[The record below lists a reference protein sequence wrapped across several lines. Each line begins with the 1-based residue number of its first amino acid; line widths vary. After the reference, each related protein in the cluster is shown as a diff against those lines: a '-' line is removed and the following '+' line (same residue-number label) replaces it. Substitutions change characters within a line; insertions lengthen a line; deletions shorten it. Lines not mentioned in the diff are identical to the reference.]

1 MPAGIFVILMNMCEV
16 VKVWSLV
23 AWLEAASQKVELP
36 RAVFPSLLGYMVCP
50 FGCARLGAPPRLA
63 VRGSPLLGSLTLF
76 PSHPGYHKYEFNTG
90 HPN

>member
-50 FGCARLGAPPRLA
+50 FGCVALCLA
-63 VRGSPLLGSLTLF
+63 ATAQKRQR
-76 PSHPGYHKYEFNTG
+76 TG
-90 HPN
+90 N